1 MIEDGP
7 GLADF
12 MPNAVAPGEA
22 VVARVGSPLADGV
35 AAAGKAAVIAALRT
49 VHDPE
54 IPVNIYDLGLIYD
67 LEIGSDG
74 SVRIEMTLTAPACP
88 VAGELPVWVAEAV
101 AGVEGIGEVAVHLVW
116 EPQWTVD
123 RMTDEAKL
131 ALDLF

>member
-1 MIEDGP
+1 MIDDGP

-12 MPNAVAPGEA
+12 MPNAAAAGEA
-22 VVARVGSPLADGV
+22 VVARVGKPLADGAAV
-35 AAAGKAAVIAALRT
+35 ADKEAVIAALRT

-74 SVRIEMTLTAPACP
+74 SVRINMTLTAPTCP
-88 VAGELPVWVAEAV
+88 VAGEIPVWVAEAV
-101 AGVEGIGEVAVHLVW
+101 SGVDGIGEVVVNLVW
-116 EPQWTVD
+116 EPQWNAD
-123 RMTDEAKL
+123 CMTDEAKL